1 MRRAIAVV
9 FMLVGLAAVI
19 WGLAIAFGDLY
30 DIGRGGL
37 LLISLIFIVPRA
49 VLLVS
54 GLLLIRSRAKPRE
67 R

>member
-19 WGLAIAFGDLY
+19 WGLAIAFGDPY